1 MAFSARFFCRTAYIP
16 TPRRTRTKIALPTAI
31 PAIKPVLMEVRLSE
45 SEEKYNF
52 IREER
57 EREREKR
64 ERWEMRVYADMIWT
78 TLKNVRRWYKI
89 VGSKIFRRFVSL
101 ITQIKPNFLNLWS
114 IKIFSFCWKESQLH
128 LKIVVNIE
136 EGVLKGNRTGSEAQ
150 CPPHAHFKWVKHSY
164 IGQFPEKGSSEV

>member
-57 EREREKR
+57 ERERKEREMRDESICRYDLNNLEKR
-64 ERWEMRVYADMIWT
+64 KEMV
-78 TLKNVRRWYKI
+78 
-89 VGSKIFRRFVSL
+89 
-101 ITQIKPNFLNLWS
+101 
-114 IKIFSFCWKESQLH
+114 
-128 LKIVVNIE
+128 
-136 EGVLKGNRTGSEAQ
+136 
-150 CPPHAHFKWVKHSY
+150 
-164 IGQFPEKGSSEV
+164 